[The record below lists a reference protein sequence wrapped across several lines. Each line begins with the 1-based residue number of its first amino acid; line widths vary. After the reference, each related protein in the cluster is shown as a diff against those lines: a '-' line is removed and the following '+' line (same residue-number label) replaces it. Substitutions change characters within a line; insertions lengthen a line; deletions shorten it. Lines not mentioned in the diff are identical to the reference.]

1 LEFDYWRFSND
12 ASSSIK
18 EIDDDGWSI
27 SNRINDKPSF
37 NLMGQKVDPITY
49 HGIFLHNG
57 KKYILKVSS
66 KNSYL

>member
-1 LEFDYWRFSND
+1 
-12 ASSSIK
+12 
-18 EIDDDGWSI
+18 
-27 SNRINDKPSF
+27 
-37 NLMGQKVDPITY
+37 MGQKVDPITY